1 MRIIRDDFDNLVDSF
16 GASRRVATRLGALA
30 RKGLHV
36 SETLLEYAL
45 EDDGKP
51 LSKLLLAKAL
61 LDSADKLS
69 DAALQKLASKQDAEF
84 FEENPV
90 ALRSVNGA
98 RVLCL
103 AEEAEGAE
111 PSPTA
116 PTQPLAVMPEGRIT
130 SVIDR
135 DEARKLLSHDEIS
148 RLKLEL
154 VTSADVGR
162 RLEAVRKLYLT
173 ELPPDEKLRLFLAA
187 LRDREADVRAE
198 AARALGGLGLEAA
211 LTENLAKA
219 ARGAVDERVVAIS
232 NLARVLGKL
241 DSAQRQLG
249 VGLLVEFV
257 TASETKEIVQGA
269 LGVLATQLAGG
280 EAFASLAPRL
290 HKQLIEL
297 LQVRFSVYE
306 DAARKVYATLFQA
319 DRDGTTQLLVGSIDE
334 VSQPELRF
342 FILSLLTEHDLAAAS
357 APAVIAQLIEGLRHG
372 SELDRNFQACL
383 AALNRLG
390 EKAVPGL
397 LQALESADDAGRERV
412 IDLLGHMLRGGEST
426 EYPVKKASA
435 ARIANALLGLYGDA
449 SPEVCTALLESG
461 FFDHPALNDK
471 ARVKAAEL
479 IIEGMHEFRFERQ
492 LELVHAALERCGRFA
507 LEPLRL
513 AMLESAYDVTRLA
526 AARLM
531 PEIAAR
537 VPEVSSEELL
547 RIMDSIRGL
556 TDAEET
562 DFPDRGALYVA
573 LGRIG
578 GHPNMPAERA
588 NELAALMRERIG
600 RTSSVY
606 DIMEGLGYLAAGEN
620 LSREERLE
628 IGYQLLGVLKRGLPG
643 MSGRMRKNEEG
654 EDVLHFGRETTAYTD
669 MIPRILEGLGRMI
682 EARATPDVLFERIAE
697 ELIKLWTE
705 ITDYKRV
712 WAPAATMTLARLLGG
727 IALGSRCKPRMA
739 EDITDLL
746 TRKLVLLPV
755 MQVISRLVLAGPAS
769 ERMDLIALRVFNELT
784 KRLNEE
790 PGPEP
795 TERRQILETMS
806 AIAQRA
812 RIGESE
818 KEIEHA
824 RRVVIEGLFDA
835 LRDRLFQARNMLE
848 QLAASKALTETQRA
862 DIKRRLKPAK

>member
-36 SETLLEYAL
+36 SETLLEFAL
-45 EDDGKP
+45 DEDGKP

-61 LDSADKLS
+61 LDGADKMN
-69 DAALQKLASKQDAEF
+69 DAALQKLAAKQDADF
-84 FEENPV
+84 FDENPV

-116 PTQPLAVMPEGRIT
+116 PEQPLAVMPEGRIT

-241 DSAQRQLG
+241 DAAQRQLG

-257 TASETKEIVQGA
+257 TASEAKEVVQGS
-269 LGVLATQLAGG
+269 LGVLAAQLPELEGAN
-280 EAFASLAPRL
+280 ALAARL
-290 HKQLIEL
+290 HKQLVEL
-297 LQVRFSVYE
+297 LQVRFAVYE
-306 DAARKVYATLFQA
+306 DAARKVYSTLFKA
-319 DRDGTTQLLVGSIDE
+319 DCDGTSRLLVTSIEE

-357 APAVIAQLIEGLRHG
+357 APAVINQLIDGLRHG
-372 SELDRNFQACL
+372 SELDRNFQACSG
-383 AALNRLG
+383 ALNRLG

-397 LQALESADDAGRERV
+397 LKALEGADDTGRERV

-426 EYPVKKASA
+426 EFPLKKASA
-435 ARIANALLGLYGDA
+435 SRIANALLALYGDA

-461 FFDHPALNDK
+461 FYDHPALDDK
-471 ARVKAAEL
+471 ARRKAAEL

-492 LELVHAALERCGRFA
+492 QELVHAALERCGRFA

-513 AMLESAYDVTRLA
+513 AMLESAYDVTRLS

-531 PEIAAR
+531 PEIAAH
-537 VPEVSSEELL
+537 VPDASAGQLL
-547 RIMDSIRGL
+547 GILDSIRSL

-578 GHPNMPAERA
+578 GHGSVPADKA
-588 NELAALMRERIG
+588 NELAAVMRERLG
-600 RTSSVY
+600 RSSNVY
-606 DIMEGLGYLAAGEN
+606 DILEGLGYLAAGEN

-628 IGYQLLGVLKRGLPG
+628 IGYLLLTVLKRGLPS

-682 EARATPDVLFERIAE
+682 EAEATPDVLFERIAE

-705 ITDYKRV
+705 ITDFKRV

-727 IALGSRCKPRMA
+727 IALGRRCKQRMA

-755 MQVISRLVLAGPAS
+755 MQVISRLVVSGLAS
-769 ERMDLIALRVFNELT
+769 ERMDLIALRVFNELA

-795 TERRQILETMS
+795 TERRQILETMT

-812 RIGESE
+812 RIGESD
-818 KEIEHA
+818 KEIEHV
-824 RRVVIEGLFDA
+824 RRVVIEALFDA

-848 QLAASKALTETQRA
+848 QLAASNALTETQRA